1 MALMT
6 WKHDGTVRRTGGT
19 STSWG
24 RFELDW
30 SGLPENIRIKRI
42 YWQFDVSRQKGSVY
56 ARWYYGTSGDTLNGN
71 TGMNGTA
78 FQFDVTSKVTI
89 SGTSGTA
96 WVYLGAQYGW
106 ADYSNISFNIEFD
119 YLQSS
124 FTLSTTNVDAGKT
137 ITANIAIQDATATH
151 RLTWQF
157 GTRTSVVTT
166 AAGVASS
173 SFTVPLA
180 WLDQIPSAV
189 SGLAS
194 CTLETIN
201 AAGTVV
207 GSQVLY
213 FNILAPASVVPSISA
228 FTATRVDN
236 SVPSA
241 WGVYVQGQS
250 GVTVKATA
258 AGAYGSTITSY
269 TLTGDGKTASAATLS
284 IAKLSGSGTLTFKA
298 TVVDSRGR
306 SASNTLTIDV
316 VAWSSPTIRTLSVG
330 RCNADGSA
338 NPAGSSI
345 LVTLEGSISTV
356 GGTNAPT
363 VTVDYRERGTL
374 TWLSGATGAVAS
386 GSWMIAQDDA
396 LPTSAYEVRVTLA
409 DEFAEATQTTI
420 LSTADCYLDQMPG
433 RRRLGIGAY
442 CPTDNTLYIDAEMAL
457 KHGEADVLTSAN
469 AAAVALT
476 GSWSDLLNVP
486 GGIIRSQY
494 LAGAATYANGATIQ
508 LAHDPTKYAFLL
520 VRLNWGGAG
529 VSPITGSVGSRIY
542 QIAAPASTEANFI
555 LDSIRL
561 TETEDPT
568 IWTITAM
575 HRILG
580 NSSGVSNPALS
591 SLNIGPIWGLE
602 VLS

>member
-42 YWQFDVSRQKGSVY
+42 YWQWDVSRQKGSVY

-137 ITANIAIQDATATH
+137 ITANIDIQDPTATH
-151 RLTWQF
+151 KATWQF
-157 GTRTSVVTT
+157 GTQKQPVTT
-166 AAGVASS
+166 GAGVDTS
-173 SFTVPLA
+173 SFTIPLA
-180 WLDQIPSAV
+180 WLDQIPNAT

-194 CTLETIN
+194 CTLDTIN
-201 AAGTVV
+201 SAGDKV
-207 GSQVLY
+207 GSQTLY

-250 GVTVKATA
+250 GITVKATA
-258 AGAYGSTITSY
+258 AGAYGSTITGY

-306 SASNTLTIDV
+306 SASETLTISV
-316 VAWSSPTIRTLSVG
+316 VAWARPTSRTLSVG
-330 RCNADGSA
+330 RCNTDGSD

-356 GGTNAPT
+356 GGNNAPT
-363 VTVDYRERGTL
+363 VTVDYRERGTF

-396 LPTSAYEVRVTLA
+396 LPTSAYEVRATLA
-409 DEFAEATQTTI
+409 DEFAGATQTTI

-442 CPTDNTLYIDAEMAL
+442 CPTDDTLYIDAEMAL

-469 AAAVALT
+469 AAAVART

-508 LAHDPTKYAFLL
+508 MAHDPTKYTFLL

-529 VSPITGSVGSRIY
+529 VSPVTGSVGSRIY

-561 TETEDPT
+561 TETDDPT
-568 IWTITAM
+568 VWTITAM